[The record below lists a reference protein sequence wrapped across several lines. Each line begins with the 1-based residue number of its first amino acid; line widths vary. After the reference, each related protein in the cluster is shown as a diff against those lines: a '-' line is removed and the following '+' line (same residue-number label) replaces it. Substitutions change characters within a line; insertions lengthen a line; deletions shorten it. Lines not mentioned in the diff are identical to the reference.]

1 MTFAVGKGHERPG
14 SQLSA
19 RHVTIAEYRLCLGT
33 GRTWTKGS
41 QKSHCFATRCSAHSF
56 PLILLSSQDQILEHQ
71 VPSGINS
78 LLFLRMLQELYSGCL
93 AGQMSLLQ
101 SFLFILVSGMMGMG
115 VEGREDALASITAE
129 DVPSP

>member
-1 MTFAVGKGHERPG
+1 M
-14 SQLSA
+14 
-19 RHVTIAEYRLCLGT
+19 
-33 GRTWTKGS
+33 
-41 QKSHCFATRCSAHSF
+41 RCSAHSF

-71 VPSGINS
+71 VLSGINS

-115 VEGREDALASITAE
+115 VEGRKDALANITAE